1 MYNVRGDPFTPQ
13 RQKAAQSSESN
24 SNLSP
29 ATPQWWCGK
38 ASLLGT
44 VFSTAAYGLCLVRG
58 TVSKWEGRKGIV
70 SPAYSID
77 PFSHQGQGAADCL
90 ASSCWACMR
99 TVGQGLIS
107 GSWWLLLLFWGLGC
121 WGFSKQH
128 CIVGAAPKVTHVSLY
143 TQHFQILGV
152 MGVSC
157 RAGEAEMCYIF
168 FFFFF

>member
-1 MYNVRGDPFTPQ
+1 MPRRLGGLVDAELGQPGPELLPTHRAIPCSSELAVYPSIIPQ

-24 SNLSP
+24 SNLSS

-58 TVSKWEGRKGIV
+58 IVSKWEGRKGIV

-99 TVGQGLIS
+99 TVGQGLVS
-107 GSWWLLLLFWGLGC
+107 GS
-121 WGFSKQH
+121 
-128 CIVGAAPKVTHVSLY
+128 
-143 TQHFQILGV
+143 
-152 MGVSC
+152 
-157 RAGEAEMCYIF
+157 
-168 FFFFF
+168 